1 MKRDDVNTP
10 HTSMETYKM
19 LPEGTL
25 VELID
30 NVVYDSPSP
39 VYGHQSISKIIL
51 HKLIEEVEYK
61 GKGEVF
67 HAPFDVYLDEIA
79 NAVQP
84 DLIVVLKDNL
94 KIIDRCGHIH
104 GVPDLLIEILSKSNK
119 KHHLIRKKKLYERF
133 GVTEYWIIDPETKQT
148 IGFELK
154 DGHYT
159 SVGGGTGLIK
169 SNLLQLSIV
178 FDKALLN
185 QS

>member
-1 MKRDDVNTP
+1 MKMKSYDTNTP

-25 VELID
+25 AELID
-30 NVVYDSPSP
+30 NMVYDSPSP

-51 HKLIEEVEYK
+51 HKLVEEVEYK

-84 DLIVVLKDNL
+84 DLIVVLNDNL

-119 KHHLIRKKKLYERF
+119 NHDLVRKKELYERF
-133 GVTEYWIIDPETKQT
+133 GVKEYWIIDPETKKT
-148 IGFELK
+148 IGFEFK
-154 DGHYT
+154 DDHYT
-159 SVGGGTGLIK
+159 CLGRHTGLIK
-169 SNLLQLSIV
+169 SNLLQLSL
-178 FDKALLN
+178 FF
-185 QS
+185 